1 MGASRLVPRVAFWN
15 AYGSL
20 SRNVKGVLFAD
31 YVRMIR
37 ALKDLD
43 LSRDLA
49 PEDLPYLMR
58 KIVPEEWYPMATF
71 ERLGNSILH
80 AVAKGNLDAVRM
92 WGRFSVDQLRAAN
105 SALVV
110 EGNPVETLMRFR
122 VLRATYFDF
131 EAIEIPTLTEG
142 HAHIVVHYH
151 MGDMAEEAASYQTM
165 GFFERLLEIAGATS
179 TDARFSQ
186 RSWTGDPRTVIEL
199 NWTMKE

>member
-1 MGASRLVPRVAFWN
+1 
-15 AYGSL
+15 L

-37 ALKDLD
+37 ALKNLD

-49 PEDLPYLMR
+49 PEDVPYLTHLIMSDQ
-58 KIVPEEWYPMATF
+58 WYPMATF

-80 AVAKGNLDAVRM
+80 AIAKGNLEAVRM
-92 WGRFSVDQLRAAN
+92 WGRFSVDQLRTEN
-105 SALVV
+105 PALVV
-110 EGNPVETLMRFR
+110 EDNPVETLMRFR

-142 HAHIVVHYH
+142 HAQIVVHYH
-151 MGDMAEEAASYQTM
+151 MGDMAEEAASHQTM
-165 GFFERLLEIAGATS
+165 GFFERLLEVAGAVS
-179 TDARFSQ
+179 TDARFRQ
-186 RSWTGDPRTVIEL
+186 RSWTGDARTVIEL